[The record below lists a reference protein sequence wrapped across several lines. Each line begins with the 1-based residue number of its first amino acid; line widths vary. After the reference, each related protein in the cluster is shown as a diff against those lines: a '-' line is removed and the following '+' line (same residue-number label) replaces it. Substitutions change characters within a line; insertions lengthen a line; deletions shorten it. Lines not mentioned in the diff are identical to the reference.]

1 MHHFSLFIYL
11 LLLLVFIIVYIII
24 CHYYLLLNMDINYL
38 QLATRKIPSLCTRCV
53 LKKSS
58 FPPIWKSQCVR
69 VQPSKNFSLNEK
81 AACCITKFGAWIL
94 ANMHRRPLACVMYLL
109 LNKGGPDLARKFQFY
124 RNKFRR
130 ELELC
135 GGN

>member
-1 MHHFSLFIYL
+1 MHHYCLFIYL
-11 LLLLVFIIVYIII
+11 LLLLVFIIIYIII
-24 CHYYLLLNMDINYL
+24 CHYYLLLNMDRNYL
-38 QLATRKIPSLCTRCV
+38 QLTPRKIPSLCTMC
-53 LKKSS
+53 LSTKSN
-58 FPPIWKSQCVR
+58 FAPIWKSQCVR

-81 AACCITKFGAWIL
+81 AACCITKFGARIF

-124 RNKFRR
+124 RNKFRGA
-130 ELELC
+130 LELC